1 MRRMMVVHGGDAV
14 SVFVFF
20 TVLAVFVGML
30 FVLVAV
36 VVFLQRF
43 FFFSGADL
51 VVAVFLWPCS

>member
-20 TVLAVFVGML
+20 TVLAVFVGVL

-36 VVFLQRF
+36 VVFLQL